1 MPDRGAQTD
10 ILPVMSSSRHVP
22 TPLTHG
28 ELLDVRALRDVQQP
42 EVWDLLAR
50 CPVRELEPGEIL
62 LYGGQANDRMHFVL
76 RGQLSVRLTGPTG
89 DVLTLVERGGTV
101 GELSVVDRKPATAFV
116 VAEKPTRLL
125 TLHADDFWKLAQAS
139 TAFSH
144 QLIVHLT
151 AQVRRSTTSL
161 IKTLE
166 ANVELEERAM
176 IDGLTRVLNRGW
188 LADRGERL
196 LRRATVANEPLS
208 LLMVDVDHFKHFN
221 DTYGHPAG
229 DAVLVA
235 VATTLAACVRPNDL
249 VARYGGEEFVVVLPN
264 TKLADARLVSERA
277 RVAVGG
283 ATVRGTDGALLSPVT
298 VSIGVAQA
306 EGETALASLIA
317 RADALL
323 YAAKDNGRNRV
334 EG

>member
-1 MPDRGAQTD
+1 
-10 ILPVMSSSRHVP
+10 MSSTRPVP
-22 TPLTHG
+22 TPLTQS
-28 ELLDVRALRDVQQP
+28 ELLEVHALRDVRQS
-42 EVWDLLAR
+42 EVWDLLSR
-50 CPVRELEPGEIL
+50 CPVRELVPGEIL

-76 RGQLSVRLTGPTG
+76 AGQLSVRLTGPTG
-89 DVLTLVERGGTV
+89 DILTIIERGATV
-101 GELSVVDRKPATAFV
+101 GELSVVDRKPATAYV
-116 VAEKPTRLL
+116 VAEAPTRLL
-125 TLHADDFWKLAQAS
+125 TLHADDFWKVAQAAPS
-139 TAFSH
+139 FSH
-144 QLIVHLT
+144 QLIIDLT

-196 LRRATVANEPLS
+196 LRRANVASEPLS
-208 LLMVDVDHFKHFN
+208 VLMVDVDHFKRFN

-264 TKLADARLVSERA
+264 TKLADARTVSERA
-277 RVAVGG
+277 RIAVGE
-283 ATVRGTDGALLSPVT
+283 ARVRGTDGSLLSPVT

-306 EGETALASLIA
+306 QGETALAPLIA

-334 EG
+334 ES